1 MLIKKNSQRIKK
13 DSSEKQKEVVREELG
28 KVEAPSYDSAAELV
42 SEEQQAT
49 SEENLA
55 EKIFDIDNLD
65 FSQRVERRS
74 GTRRRGYRRIDD
86 RKLVSRSKDEADNIK
101 RTAFEE
107 GYKAG
112 LEKATEDIQFFK
124 NQLGIFLTA
133 QKEVFEYIAPD
144 ILEISVDIARRIIKK
159 EVSTDPQIVM
169 NIILDILKTVSKSE
183 PKILIRV
190 NPAEVQFVKD
200 NMPNALYEL
209 GIEAKINVVGDE
221 TLLEGGCKFETSN
234 GIVDASID
242 AQTEIIKKAL
252 RGI

>member
-1 MLIKKNSQRIKK
+1 MLIKKNSQRIK
-13 DSSEKQKEVVREELG
+13 DTPDKQRDVIKEQHADT
-28 KVEAPSYDSAAELV
+28 KVSAGGVAQPQAAPAP
-42 SEEQQAT
+42 
-49 SEENLA
+49 EENLA
-55 EKIFDIDNLD
+55 ERIFDIDNID
-65 FSQRVERRS
+65 FTQRVERRS

-86 RKLVSRSKDEADNIK
+86 RKLVSRAKDEADNIR

-112 LEKATEDIQFFK
+112 LEKANEDMEQFK
-124 NQLGIFLTA
+124 SQLKAFLTA

-144 ILEISVDIARRIIKK
+144 ILEISVDIAHKIIKK
-159 EVSTDPQIVM
+159 EVTCDPQIVM

-183 PKILIRV
+183 PKILIKV

-200 NMPNALYEL
+200 NMPNAIYEL
-209 GIEAKINVVGDE
+209 GVETKVNVVGDE
-221 TLLEGGCKFETSN
+221 NLQEGGCIFETSN

-252 RGI
+252 KGI